1 MGFSEDY
8 IYDIFNELEKK
19 SLKDSFY
26 KQLNKMRWQDKH
38 RYKTPKEKYEY
49 AYNKVL
55 KELKWVKKKYTKNGK
70 EF

>member
-26 KQLNKMRWQDKH
+26 KQLKKMEWQDKH
-38 RYKTPKEKYEY
+38 KYKPPKEKYEY
-49 AYNKVL
+49 AYKKVA
-55 KELKWVKKKYTKNGK
+55 KQ
-70 EF
+70 

>member
-19 SLKDSFY
+19 SLKDSFH

-55 KELKWVKKKYTKNGK
+55 KELK
-70 EF
+70 